1 MTKKLLIKRI
11 SAIYLAIVLVAGT
24 ITLFSPSF
32 MTGAQAQEYYG
43 GMENNYE
50 NHYGKDTYKSKDSN
64 SSVNVKKIKCNN
76 INVNVNGLELNTT
89 SVPFLSNLLASE
101 AQASGEG
108 ERGAS
113 SYGSGHSGSDG
124 DFKFVCINNNNNTVV
139 VEEEPLIPPVV
150 DECAEAEDIETCFEE
165 NLLPGDFLSLTAAL
179 GNGID
184 VIIERESVTL
194 NSFAD
199 ICEALDGL
207 TFAQVED
214 VIRQILSEAG
224 INVFN
229 INLVPCIAEALG
241 IPVPPA

>member
-1 MTKKLLIKRI
+1 MNKIVLRKTT
-11 SAIYLAIVLVAGT
+11 SAIFLAIILVLGT
-24 ITLFSPSF
+24 IAFTAPSF
-32 MTGAQAQEYYG
+32 MTNAQAFQLD
-43 GMENNYE
+43 NNYE
-50 NHYGKDTYKSKDSN
+50 NHYGKDSYKSKDSN
-64 SSVNVKKIKCNN
+64 SVNIKKVNCNN
-76 INVNVNGLELNTT
+76 INVNANGLELN
-89 SVPFLSNLLASE
+89 VLPPVLSNLLS
-101 AQASGEG
+101 SGDEG
-108 ERGAS
+108 ERGAA
-113 SYGSGHSGSDG
+113 SYGSDGSYGDKSRSDG
-124 DFKFVCINNNNNTVV
+124 DFKFICINNNNNTVV
-139 VEEEPLIPPVV
+139 VEEEPLISPVV

-165 NLLPGDFLSLTAAL
+165 NLLPGDFLSLTTAL

-229 INLVPCIAEALG
+229 INLVPCIAQALG